1 VPQVEQISK
10 IFIKKNVHK
19 ILIKKNTSKIRSDAE
34 SSTLPPQVFL
44 SSIRVLV
51 GLIMTEPRVPL
62 TGLGVGPENFY

>member
-1 VPQVEQISK
+1 VPQEEQISK
-10 IFIKKNVHK
+10 IFIKKKCSQNVD
-19 ILIKKNTSKIRSDAE
+19 KKNTSKIRSDAE
-34 SSTLPPQVFL
+34 LSTLPPQVFL